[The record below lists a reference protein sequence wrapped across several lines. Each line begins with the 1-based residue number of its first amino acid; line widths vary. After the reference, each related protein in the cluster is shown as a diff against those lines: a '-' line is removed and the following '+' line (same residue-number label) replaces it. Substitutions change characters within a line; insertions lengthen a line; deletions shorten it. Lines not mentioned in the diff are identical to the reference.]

1 LPPTTEINPKP
12 VLLLNHFT
20 RPVRRTGA
28 DVTEELALLI
38 VIADTIIYVMALSIF
53 DCLLFIVYCL
63 VYDY

>member
-1 LPPTTEINPKP
+1 
-12 VLLLNHFT
+12 LLLNHFT

-53 DCLLFIVYCL
+53 DCLLFSIDYL
-63 VYDY
+63 VLINDY